1 MKTEEEKE
9 KARMYAKKYYLA
21 NKEKIANYQKEFNAK
36 NAERIAARRK
46 EYHKTYYASE
56 ESQAKKKAQQK
67 IYRRNNR
74 EHRAAVSKAY
84 RESFQDGLF
93 TVYILPK
100 ENYVGQTDCYPLRIK
115 NHKSLGRDITDAK
128 VLGSYKTREEALA
141 VEASYHA
148 KGYKGFNNGI

>member
-1 MKTEEEKE
+1 MTEQEKKE

-21 NKEKIANYQKEFNAK
+21 NKEKIAAYHKEFNAK
-36 NAERIAARRK
+36 NAVRIAARRK
-46 EYHKTYYASE
+46 EYEKTYSRNE

-74 EHRAAVSKAY
+74 EHRAVVSKAY
-84 RESFQDGLF
+84 RDSFKDGLF
-93 TVYILPK
+93 TVYVLPK

-115 NHKSLGRDITDAK
+115 NHKSLSRDITDAK
-128 VLGSYKTREEALA
+128 VLGKYATREEALA

-148 KGYKGFNNGI
+148 KGYNGFNNGI

>member
-21 NKEKIANYQKEFNAK
+21 NKEKIAAYQKEFNAK
-36 NAERIAARRK
+36 NAERIAARSK
-46 EYHKTYYASE
+46 EYHKTYLRNE
-56 ESQAKKKAQQK
+56 ESQSKNKAQQK
-67 IYRRNNR
+67 IYRRNTR
-74 EHRAAVSKAY
+74 EHRAVITKAY

-115 NHKSLGRDITDAK
+115 NHKSLGKDITDAK
-128 VLGSYKTREEALA
+128 VLGKYKTREEALA
-141 VEASYHA
+141 IEASYHA
-148 KGYKGFNNGI
+148 KGYNGWNYGI